1 MERLEVKIKLEA
13 GGKSP
18 EDMAMLKTAL
28 KKAIE
33 NDWNWNIAEDGTWVF
48 DGTGQVER
56 IADTYVWQKGIERDS
71 EKAWRLDKTN
81 NLAVDRQYVERIT
94 QHNYV
99 EPTTAN
105 VTWAERLH
113 GVTVDMIQ
121 RFKNKIQKSA

>member
-1 MERLEVKIKLEA
+1 MERLEVNIKLEA

-48 DGTGQVER
+48 DGTGQVEQ

-71 EKAWRLDKTN
+71 EKAWRLDKTDR
-81 NLAVDRQYVERIT
+81 LAVDKQYVERIT
-94 QHNYV
+94 QNNYV

-113 GVTVDMIQ
+113 KVTVDMIQ
-121 RFKNKIQKSA
+121 RFKNKQKIA